1 MGHGSVGQM
10 GHNFGM
16 GHMGHGSRYVAI
28 VTDMGHGSQ
37 AVGHGSVGQMGHNF
51 GWVAWVMGHGML
63 Q

>member
-1 MGHGSVGQM
+1 
-10 GHNFGM
+10 
-16 GHMGHGSRYVAI
+16 MGHGSRYVAI

-37 AVGHGSVGQMGHNF
+37 AAGHGSVGQMGHNF